1 MECLLFCCRCVAVVV
16 NIVLIRFV
24 LNSVFFYFSR
34 SYSKSKKIKHNNN
47 CNKLN
52 STMSTNATKNIWF
65 AVWLT
70 EFLLMFIINAFTLI
84 IFARTLLL
92 RKRSTYLIINLTVAD
107 LLIAAV
113 SGPEALWFLKREKR
127 PGHGLRAF
135 HLIISNMCWI
145 ASLGNLVLISLERLH
160 ATLYPFR
167 HCCLVGKRIYYKII
181 IFSWFGA
188 FTLAC
193 GLQISRMIDV
203 PFADRYPWV
212 IYICLT
218 LAVLITSYVIIMS
231 KFIRKAHVQQL
242 GSAERKLSGTLF
254 IVSAASTL
262 TLLPW
267 VIIMCISISSN
278 RDKWMEFTPYRIANG
293 IYYLNSI
300 LNPVI
305 YAIRLPEFRRA
316 LKELFCKNT
325 SYPVRRDQPIELQ
338 AM

>member
-1 MECLLFCCRCVAVVV
+1 MD
-16 NIVLIRFV
+16 
-24 LNSVFFYFSR
+24 
-34 SYSKSKKIKHNNN
+34 
-47 CNKLN
+47 
-52 STMSTNATKNIWF
+52 IWI

-70 EFLLMFIINAFTLI
+70 QFIMVFIINAFTLVV
-84 IFARTLLL
+84 FARSRHL
-92 RKRSTYLIINLTVAD
+92 RRRNTYLIMNLTVAD

-113 SGPEALWFLKREKR
+113 SGPEAILLLKENKR
-127 PGHGLRAF
+127 PTKGFGVLHVY
-135 HLIISNMCWI
+135 LIITDMCWI

-167 HCCLVGKRIYYKII
+167 HCLVGKRIYYKII
-181 IFSWFGA
+181 TFSWFGA
-188 FTLAC
+188 LTLAC
-193 GLQISRMIDV
+193 GLQISDINGA
-203 PFADRYPWV
+203 FLANRYQWI
-212 IYICLT
+212 IYVFLT
-218 LAVLITSYVIIMS
+218 LAVLTTSYVIIIS

-242 GSAERKLSGTLF
+242 GSVMSAERKLSVTLF

-267 VIIMCISISSN
+267 VIITCISISSD
-278 RDKWMEFTPYRIANG
+278 RDLWIEFTPLNIALTF
-293 IYYLNSI
+293 YYLNSI

-316 LKELFCKNT
+316 LKELFRKNS

>member
-1 MECLLFCCRCVAVVV
+1 MD
-16 NIVLIRFV
+16 
-24 LNSVFFYFSR
+24 
-34 SYSKSKKIKHNNN
+34 
-47 CNKLN
+47 
-52 STMSTNATKNIWF
+52 IWR

-70 EFLLMFIINAFTLI
+70 QFIVMFMMNAFTLVV
-84 IFARTLLL
+84 FVRSRHL
-92 RKRSTYLIINLTVAD
+92 RRRNTYLIMNLTVAD

-113 SGPEALWFLKREKR
+113 SGPEFILLLKENKR
-127 PGHGLRAF
+127 PKKGFGVLHVY
-135 HLIISNMCWI
+135 LIISDMCWI
-145 ASLGNLVLISLERLH
+145 ASLGNLVLISLERLD
-160 ATLYPFR
+160 ATLYPFK
-167 HCCLVGKRIYYKII
+167 HCLVRKGIYHKII

-188 FTLAC
+188 LSLAC

-203 PFADRYPWV
+203 LLADRYPWV

-267 VIIMCISISSN
+267 VIIICIAISSD
-278 RDKWMEFTPYRIANG
+278 RYLWIKFTPMKIASTF
-293 IYYLNSI
+293 YHLNSI

-305 YAIRLPEFRRA
+305 YAIRLPGFWRP
-316 LKELFCKNT
+316 LKEVFCKNT
-325 SYPVRRDQPIELQ
+325 SCPVRRDQPIELQ

>member
-1 MECLLFCCRCVAVVV
+1 MD
-16 NIVLIRFV
+16 
-24 LNSVFFYFSR
+24 
-34 SYSKSKKIKHNNN
+34 
-47 CNKLN
+47 
-52 STMSTNATKNIWF
+52 IWI

-70 EFLLMFIINAFTLI
+70 QFIMMFIINAFTLVV
-84 IFARTLLL
+84 FARSRHL
-92 RKRSTYLIINLTVAD
+92 RRRNTYLIMNLTVAD

-113 SGPEALWFLKREKR
+113 SGPEIILLLKENKR
-127 PGHGLRAF
+127 PKKGFGVLHVY
-135 HLIISNMCWI
+135 LIISDMCWI

-167 HCCLVGKRIYYKII
+167 HYCLVGKRIYYKSI

-188 FTLAC
+188 LTLAC

-203 PFADRYPWV
+203 PLADRYPWV

-242 GSAERKLSGTLF
+242 GSVMSAERKLSVTLF
-254 IVSAASTL
+254 IVSAASIL

-267 VIIMCISISSN
+267 VIIICIAISSD
-278 RDKWMEFTPYRIANG
+278 RYLWIKFTPMKIASTF
-293 IYYLNSI
+293 YHLNSI

-305 YAIRLPEFRRA
+305 YAIRLPGFRRP
-316 LKELFCKNT
+316 LKEVFCKNT
-325 SYPVRRDQPIELQ
+325 SCPVRRDQPIELQ

>member
-1 MECLLFCCRCVAVVV
+1 
-16 NIVLIRFV
+16 
-24 LNSVFFYFSR
+24 
-34 SYSKSKKIKHNNN
+34 
-47 CNKLN
+47 
-52 STMSTNATKNIWF
+52 MSTNETKNIWF
-65 AVWLT
+65 AVSLT

-84 IFARTLLL
+84 IFARTLQL

-113 SGPEALWFLKREKR
+113 SGPETILVFIRNKR
-127 PGHGLRAF
+127 PKKGFGVLYS
-135 HLIISNMCWI
+135 IISDMCWI

-160 ATLYPFR
+160 ATLYPLR
-167 HCCLVGKRIYYKII
+167 HYRLVGKRIYYKII

-188 FTLAC
+188 LTLAC

-203 PFADRYPWV
+203 PLADRYPWV
-212 IYICLT
+212 IYIWLT

-242 GSAERKLSGTLF
+242 GSVMSAERKLSVTLF
-254 IVSAASTL
+254 IVSAASIL

-267 VIIMCISISSN
+267 VIIICISISSD
-278 RDKWMEFTPYRIANG
+278 RHSWTTPTSFKIAQAFYN
-293 IYYLNSI
+293 LNSI

-305 YAIRLPEFRRA
+305 YAIRLSEFRRA

>member
-1 MECLLFCCRCVAVVV
+1 MD
-16 NIVLIRFV
+16 
-24 LNSVFFYFSR
+24 
-34 SYSKSKKIKHNNN
+34 
-47 CNKLN
+47 
-52 STMSTNATKNIWF
+52 IWP

-70 EFLLMFIINAFTLI
+70 QFIMMIIINAFTLVV
-84 IFARTLLL
+84 FARSRHL
-92 RKRSTYLIINLTVAD
+92 RRRNTYLIMNLTVAD

-113 SGPEALWFLKREKR
+113 SGPETILLLKENKR
-127 PGHGLRAF
+127 PKKGFGVLHVY
-135 HLIISNMCWI
+135 LIISDMCWI

-167 HCCLVGKRIYYKII
+167 HCLVGKSVYYKII

-188 FTLAC
+188 LTLAC

-203 PFADRYPWV
+203 PLADRYPWI

-218 LAVLITSYVIIMS
+218 LAVLTTSYVIIIS
-231 KFIRKAHVQQL
+231 KFIRRPHVQQI
-242 GSAERKLSGTLF
+242 GSAERKLSVTLF
-254 IVSAASTL
+254 IVRAASIL

-267 VIIMCISISSN
+267 VIIICIEMSSD
-278 RDKWMEFTPYRIANG
+278 RYLWFKFTPMKIGSTLYH
-293 IYYLNSI
+293 LNSI

-316 LKELFCKNT
+316 LKELFCTNT
-325 SYPVRRDQPIELQ
+325 LYQVRRDQPIELQ

>member
-1 MECLLFCCRCVAVVV
+1 
-16 NIVLIRFV
+16 
-24 LNSVFFYFSR
+24 
-34 SYSKSKKIKHNNN
+34 
-47 CNKLN
+47 
-52 STMSTNATKNIWF
+52 MSTNATKKIWF

-84 IFARTLLL
+84 IFARTLQL

-113 SGPEALWFLKREKR
+113 SGPETILVFIRNKR
-127 PGHGLRAF
+127 PKKGFGVLYS
-135 HLIISNMCWI
+135 IISDMCWI

-167 HCCLVGKRIYYKII
+167 HYCLVGKRIYYKII

-188 FTLAC
+188 LTLAC

-203 PFADRYPWV
+203 PLADRYPWV

-242 GSAERKLSGTLF
+242 GSVMSAERKLSVTLF
-254 IVSAASTL
+254 IVSAASIL

-267 VIIMCISISSN
+267 VIIICISISSD
-278 RDKWMEFTPYRIANG
+278 RYLWLQFTPMKIASTF
-293 IYYLNSI
+293 YHLNSI

-305 YAIRLPEFRRA
+305 YAIRLTEFRRA